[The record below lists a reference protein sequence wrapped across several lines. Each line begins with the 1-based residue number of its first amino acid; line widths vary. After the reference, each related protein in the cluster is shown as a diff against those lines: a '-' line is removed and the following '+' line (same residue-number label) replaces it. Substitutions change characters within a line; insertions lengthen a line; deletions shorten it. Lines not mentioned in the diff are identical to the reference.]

1 MSDAPTASAERQ
13 TLDRVR
19 EYQRVI
25 EAISRI
31 GPQTLSAQQLMQH
44 VVAQVSRATMIPR
57 TKVLRYRAEKGDLLI
72 EAGVGW
78 RPGVVGNATLAVDYK
93 SPAGRAFQTGGPV
106 TIEDIR
112 ETDEFRN
119 PELLREHGIISIINV
134 PVLINGATWG
144 VLEADSTQPGSFDQW
159 DVSFLSTVA
168 NIMGVCLGLAHAHA
182 KHVEAAAES
191 VRQEAQF
198 DMRMRELQHRIKNN
212 LQIVVAFLSRR
223 TRELPQEVREAL
235 SAATMRIQA
244 IALAHDLLSV
254 SRETRETSN
263 VAFDDYLRSLC
274 ANIDPQRTDVTIEV
288 AAEKATIPI
297 DRAVPAGLIVNELV
311 TNSIKYAFG
320 NGGGL
325 IRVHFATTSNRSEAW
340 LTVEDNGKGMK
351 LPPNKG
357 LGLSLVEGFVQQI
370 QGRVEYVHVEAGSKT
385 TFCFPATIAS
395 FSV

>member
-1 MSDAPTASAERQ
+1 
-13 TLDRVR
+13 
-19 EYQRVI
+19 
-25 EAISRI
+25 
-31 GPQTLSAQQLMQH
+31 
-44 VVAQVSRATMIPR
+44 
-57 TKVLRYRAEKGDLLI
+57 
-72 EAGVGW
+72 
-78 RPGVVGNATLAVDYK
+78 
-93 SPAGRAFQTGGPV
+93 
-106 TIEDIR
+106 
-112 ETDEFRN
+112 
-119 PELLREHGIISIINV
+119 V
-134 PVLINGATWG
+134 PVLINGAVWG

-182 KHVEAAAES
+182 QHVESAADL
-191 VRQEAQF
+191 VRQEAHF
-198 DMRMRELQHRIKNN
+198 DMRLRELQHRIKNN

-254 SRETRETSN
+254 GRETSN

-325 IRVHFATTSNRSEAW
+325 IRVHFATTSNHSEAW
-340 LTVEDNGKGMK
+340 LTVEDNGNGMK

-385 TFCFPATIAS
+385 TFCFPATIAPPP
-395 FSV
+395 V